1 MYFPC
6 VCVCANSLDA
16 SEEKNGGTMLLIL
29 DGNSE
34 IGTHVTSN
42 LCYLACLKY
51 LIRSR
56 AATKRI
62 FFSEKTYFLY
72 ARATCFE
79 LPSNISTMG
88 GTSVGRVSD

>member
-1 MYFPC
+1 MGLFKQRENLMYFPC

-56 AATKRI
+56 AATKRNFFPKRHI
-62 FFSEKTYFLY
+62 FFM
-72 ARATCFE
+72 RAQHV
-79 LPSNISTMG
+79 LSYQLI
-88 GTSVGRVSD
+88 

>member
-1 MYFPC
+1 MGLFKQRENLMYFPC

-62 FFSEKTYFLY
+62 FFFRKDIFSLC
-72 ARATCFE
+72 ARNMF
-79 LPSNISTMG
+79 
-88 GTSVGRVSD
+88 